1 MNRTTTPPTWKPG
14 AVSSGDPTL
23 PTGGPALPPPAPGGT
38 PLPPGGPIPDGP
50 IPGGPIPGGGWD
62 PGIPAAM
69 VHGMAPPVPA
79 PGRRPPLSS
88 GAVIALTVLATFGAL
103 ATVAFAFMGLFLAF
117 GADSCSGK
125 LDQGCGDTI
134 GVAILG
140 NIIAQGVLFLVA
152 VVTPWIR
159 PIRPGWR
166 IAIVAAV
173 IPLGLAALIL
183 AFVVAASSVPSTT

>member
-1 MNRTTTPPTWKPG
+1 MNPTATSPTWKPG
-14 AVSSGDPTL
+14 PVSTGDPTL
-23 PTGGPALPPPAPGGT
+23 PPGPPAGGPALPPPAPGR
-38 PLPPGGPIPDGP
+38 PAMPPGGAPA
-50 IPGGPIPGGGWD
+50 GGGWD

-69 VHGMAPPVPA
+69 VPGMAPPVPP

-103 ATVAFAFMGLFLAF
+103 ATVGFAFMGLFLAF

-173 IPLGLAALIL
+173 IPLAFAALVL

>member
-1 MNRTTTPPTWKPG
+1 MNRSTALPAWKPV
-14 AVSSGDPTL
+14 AVSTGDPS
-23 PTGGPALPPPAPGGT
+23 LPPGP
-38 PLPPGGPIPDGP
+38 PPGGPT
-50 IPGGPIPGGGWD
+50 PGGPAQPGGWD

-69 VHGMAPPVPA
+69 VHGMAPPAPA

-103 ATVAFAFMGLFLAF
+103 ATVGFAFMGLFLAF

-140 NIIAQGVLFLVA
+140 NIVAQGVLFLVA

-173 IPLGLAALIL
+173 IPLSLAALIL

>member
-1 MNRTTTPPTWKPG
+1 MNRMATPSTWKPG

-23 PTGGPALPPPAPGGT
+23 PPGPPPGGPALPPPAPGG
-38 PLPPGGPIPDGP
+38 PVMPIGGPP
-50 IPGGPIPGGGWD
+50 PGGGWD

-69 VHGMAPPVPA
+69 VQGMSPPGPP

-88 GAVIALTVLATFGAL
+88 GAVVALTVLATLGAL
-103 ATVAFAFMGLFLAF
+103 ATVGLAFMGLFLAF

-173 IPLGLAALIL
+173 IPLSLTALAV
-183 AFVVAASSVPSTT
+183 AFAVAATSVPPTS

>member
-1 MNRTTTPPTWKPG
+1 MNRGATPPAWKPG
-14 AVSSGDPTL
+14 AVSTGDPS
-23 PTGGPALPPPAPGGT
+23 LPPGPPPGRPPFPPSAPGG
-38 PLPPGGPIPDGP
+38 LPPGGMP
-50 IPGGPIPGGGWD
+50 PGGGWD
-62 PGIPAAM
+62 PGIPPGM
-69 VHGMAPPVPA
+69 VHGMAPPAPR

-88 GAVIALTVLATFGAL
+88 GTVVALTTLATLGAL
-103 ATVAFAFMGLFLAF
+103 ATVGFAFMGLFLAF
-117 GADSCSGK
+117 GADSCTRDRGE
-125 LDQGCGDTI
+125 GCGDTI
-134 GVAILG
+134 GVAIFG

-173 IPLGLAALIL
+173 IPLAFAALIL